1 MTGLIIAAGVLG
13 SLYLANLIFCVMLEF
28 DRVDFEIKSL
38 WSILSI
44 VFDGFVSSLI
54 VFFWVLVGVAG
65 LFAML
70 SPLALSLYFCGFFN

>member
-13 SLYLANLIFCVMLEF
+13 SLYLAILINCVMLEF

-38 WSILSI
+38 RSILSI
-44 VFDGFVSSLI
+44 VLDGFKTSLI
-54 VFFWVLVGVAG
+54 VFFWVLVAITC

-70 SPLALSLYFCGFFN
+70 TPLFLSCYFCGFFN